1 MRNKWSWWVS
11 NDPSLRLHPIR
22 TRAEIQLL
30 APQSGTN
37 IISITVL
44 LANSRS
50 EISIPSHNIGLC
62 VWKHC
67 LFQIMIWN
75 RPRYESGWNSMRV
88 GENGKWMKISA
99 VLHVS
104 MMLFVLQKHKGTCKL
119 MLKHKKRTL
128 SLILQNS
135 IMEKDVYIWANLMG
149 VDKQGR
155 RQKD

>member
-1 MRNKWSWWVS
+1 MWNKWSWWVS

-37 IISITVL
+37 IISTTVL

-50 EISIPSHNIGLC
+50 EISIPSHNVGLC

-75 RPRYESGWNSMRV
+75 RPRYESGWNRV
-88 GENGKWMKISA
+88 KLDESGWKWKVDENICGATCISGAVFFCTNTKGSANWCWNTKKELCLWYYKI
-99 VLHVS
+99 VLWRK
-104 MMLFVLQKHKGTCKL
+104 MYTF
-119 MLKHKKRTL
+119 
-128 SLILQNS
+128 
-135 IMEKDVYIWANLMG
+135 EPIWW
-149 VDKQGR
+149 V
-155 RQKD
+155 